1 MNAESLP
8 LLGVILI
15 GVSAALAVAAL
26 LVSRRRGAAEEAKS
40 DESPAPPSLPEPEP
54 AVEHAPAPQAAG
66 PVGLAEPMERMISV
80 AHLLRDEV
88 TGGLVVRVGQR
99 DYRSAA
105 ELLTSRD
112 RQRIE
117 YTLEELN
124 RWFSLAPQKQEER
137 ESAKPPAPAA
147 ARRPLSMVEQINQIL
162 ERMLR
167 DLPEAQRAVRLVEGA
182 GGSVR
187 VYVGVNAYS
196 SIDDVPDPDIR
207 GLIREAVAK
216 WEAAQ

>member
-8 LLGVILI
+8 LLGIVLI
-15 GVSAALAVAAL
+15 GASAALAVAAL
-26 LVSRRRGAAEEAKS
+26 LLSRRRGVEEKAEM
-40 DESPAPPSLPEPEP
+40 DQPTAPPSLPEPEA
-54 AVEHAPAPQAAG
+54 AVERAPAPQ
-66 PVGLAEPMERMISV
+66 PAEPMERMISV

-88 TGGLVVRVGQR
+88 TGGLVVRVGER

-112 RQRIE
+112 RLRIE

-124 RWFSLAPQKQEER
+124 RWFSVVPPKKEER
-137 ESAKPPAPAA
+137 ETAKPAAPAA
-147 ARRPLSMVEQINQIL
+147 MRRPQSMVEQINHIL
-162 ERMLR
+162 ERMQR
-167 DLPEAQRAVRLVEGA
+167 DLPEARRGVRLVEGA

-187 VYVGVNAYS
+187 VYVGVDAYS
-196 SIDDVPDPDIR
+196 SVDDVPDPDIR
-207 GLIREAVAK
+207 GLIRAAVAE